1 MIGIGASSSVHL
13 INGLLDDHANTS
25 CVLPAIKSV
34 TYVLGLSV
42 TPIRAPVE
50 SQGSGGRRT
59 RATLSRYGQFRH
71 NLRSLFDHN
80 LQTRRTNYA
89 QI

>member
-1 MIGIGASSSVHL
+1 MDKTTRRRPIFILLCGLRKAMVIPAKAGI
-13 INGLLDDHANTS
+13 
-25 CVLPAIKSV
+25 
-34 TYVLGLSV
+34 
-42 TPIRAPVE
+42 
-50 SQGSGGRRT
+50 QGSGGRHT

-71 NLRSLFDHN
+71 KLWSLFDHN

>member
-1 MIGIGASSSVHL
+1 MNVVGTRIDPHSRHSYENAPTPLSIAPLNPSIPRSRHSGPQFVIPAKAGI
-13 INGLLDDHANTS
+13 
-25 CVLPAIKSV
+25 
-34 TYVLGLSV
+34 
-42 TPIRAPVE
+42 
-50 SQGSGGRRT
+50 QGRGGRRT

-80 LQTRRTNYA
+80 LQTRRTNHA

>member
-1 MIGIGASSSVHL
+1 MEKTARRPMIFILLCGLHKPIVIPAKAGIQV
-13 INGLLDDHANTS
+13 
-25 CVLPAIKSV
+25 
-34 TYVLGLSV
+34 
-42 TPIRAPVE
+42 R
-50 SQGSGGRRT
+50 GGRRT